1 MVCQSGEISP
11 NLVTLVHL
19 NRYFKVV
26 QSFLVEL
33 DIQKELQT
41 NVPKYLP
48 KSEHGGGH
56 GIWTRGRRNGGFN
69 DPLDYLGT
77 VIWASYVKA

>member
-11 NLVTLVHL
+11 NLVTLVRL

-41 NVPKYLP
+41 NVPKYLL

-56 GIWTRGRRNGGFN
+56 GI
-69 DPLDYLGT
+69 
-77 VIWASYVKA
+77 